1 MDLFSFNC
9 LKWHQRLLLN
19 EVPAILES
27 VPDVLQEV
35 PEFFK
40 EVPEVLVVV
49 VVVVG
54 VCSRSFTDICGILLS
69 TDS

>member
-9 LKWHQRLLLN
+9 LKWRQRLLLN

-27 VPDVLQEV
+27 APDVLQDV
-35 PEFFK
+35 PEVFK
-40 EVPEVLVVV
+40 EVPEVLVA
-49 VVVVG
+49 VVVG
-54 VCSRSFTDICGILLS
+54 VCSRSFKDICGILLS